1 MIGLSRI
8 FLYLLGSLEIYL
20 FICRKKVQFMHKE
33 EIISSIRK
41 VSQSVMPI
49 GAKVILFGSQA
60 RNEAHEESDWDILI
74 LFNKNERVNNDDFDK
89 MAYPFVELGW
99 EMGASINP
107 IIYSYTDWEKRQFTS
122 FYHNVKEDGIVLWH

>member
-1 MIGLSRI
+1 M
-8 FLYLLGSLEIYL
+8 
-20 FICRKKVQFMHKE
+20 RKEKIIQSIHK
-33 EIISSIRK
+33 IS
-41 VSQSVMPI
+41 QDVMPV

-107 IIYSYTDWEKRQFTS
+107 IIYSYSDWEKRQFTS